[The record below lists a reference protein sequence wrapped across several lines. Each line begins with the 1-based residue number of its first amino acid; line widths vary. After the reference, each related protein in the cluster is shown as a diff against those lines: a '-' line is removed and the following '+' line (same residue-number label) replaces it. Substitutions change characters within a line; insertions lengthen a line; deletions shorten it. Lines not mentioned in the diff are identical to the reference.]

1 MRVGGSGIR
10 GREGGLRKG
19 TSEEGTELGMD
30 GASERGEE
38 GNERRREGAGRSVGG
53 REIGREGNFKG
64 CTLMRTLANIQYTL
78 HKTTHSAALALET
91 LVLKMKNSE
100 QV

>member
-1 MRVGGSGIR
+1 MRVGGSRIR

-38 GNERRREGAGRSVGG
+38 GNERRREGAAERGRGTGRSVGG
-53 REIGREGNFKG
+53 REGGKLQRMYPDENTG
-64 CTLMRTLANIQYTL
+64 Q
-78 HKTTHSAALALET
+78 
-91 LVLKMKNSE
+91 
-100 QV
+100 

>member
-1 MRVGGSGIR
+1 
-10 GREGGLRKG
+10 
-19 TSEEGTELGMD
+19 MD
-30 GASERGEE
+30 EARERGEGGSE
-38 GNERRREGAGRSVGG
+38 RRRREGATERGRGTGRSVGG

-78 HKTTHSAALALET
+78 HKTMHKAALALET
-91 LVLKMKNSE
+91 LVLEMKNIE